1 MLFSGPSSRDTRG
14 KRKRSSASAYSSPSP
29 IRPESKQGSL
39 QRKRQKEMT
48 EEDNQDE
55 ERSWVERELM
65 RNRDRGG
72 GGDVNGE
79 LDLGIDRLLSDQRG
93 GMPRS
98 PNASRDRVSRSQSG
112 SRDRASR
119 ERHPSSGR
127 NAGNISDGFEI
138 PGLGRGEFHQTR
150 DKH

>member
-1 MLFSGPSSRDTRG
+1 MFYSGPSSRDTRG

-29 IRPESKQGSL
+29 IRSESKQGPL
-39 QRKRQKEMT
+39 QRKRPREMT
-48 EEDNQDE
+48 EEENHDE
-55 ERSWVERELM
+55 EHSWRRELM
-65 RNRDRGG
+65 RNRDRG

-150 DKH
+150 DKQ

>member
-39 QRKRQKEMT
+39 QRKRQREIT

-55 ERSWVERELM
+55 ELSWRREMM
-65 RNRDRGG
+65 RNPDRG

-112 SRDRASR
+112 SRDRDSR
-119 ERHPSSGR
+119 ERHLSSVR

>member
-72 GGDVNGE
+72 GDVNGE

-112 SRDRASR
+112 SRERTSR

-127 NAGNISDGFEI
+127 NAGNISEGFEI